1 MKKILVV
8 EDDELLVKVL
18 ERLLMVSCFDVWSA
32 TDGESA
38 LELVRDARPDVV
50 ILDGRLPGMH
60 GFELLRRLKE
70 LPELEHIPVIFLT
83 AQDLEEDI
91 VRALSMGATDYIV
104 KPFKP
109 KELVARVFRALGP
122 IRAASGQ

>member
-1 MKKILVV
+1 MKKVLVV

-18 ERLLMVSCFDVWSA
+18 ERLLMVSGFDVWSA
-32 TDGESA
+32 PDGESA

-91 VRALSMGATDYIV
+91 VRALSMGATDYVV

>member
-1 MKKILVV
+1 MKKVLVV

-18 ERLLMVSCFDVWSA
+18 ERLLMVSGFDVWS
-32 TDGESA
+32 TPDGEAA
-38 LELVRDARPDVV
+38 LDLVRDELPDVV